1 MKLITYIYENQ
12 EAIGL
17 LTADE
22 TGVIPFKALGINS
35 PTMND
40 LISDYSLETLTNTVS
55 SQIDNI
61 DLEAVSLPLSD
72 VTAAPPIPSPKQDII
87 CLGINYW
94 AHAEESAR
102 YKKEAFDRDRTY
114 PIYFAKR
121 VNRAVA
127 DGEMVDSH
135 RDMFQNLDYESELAV
150 IIGKPCRNAT
160 PENAKDHIF
169 GYTIVNDMSAR
180 EIQTRHKQWYF
191 GKSLD
196 EFTPMGPCI
205 VTADEIPYPP
215 HLDIK
220 SYVNGELRQNSNTE
234 LLINDIDYVICE
246 LSQGLTL
253 LPGTII
259 STGTP
264 AGVGM
269 GFEPP
274 KFLSPGDEVICEIQ
288 GIGQLRNKIK

>member
-1 MKLITYIYENQ
+1 MKLITYIYENK
-12 EAIGL
+12 ENIGVL
-17 LTADE
+17 NADE
-22 TGVIPFKALGINS
+22 TRVIPLSSLGIDS
-35 PTMND
+35 PSMND
-40 LISDYSLETLTNTVS
+40 LISDYTLEALVNTVS
-55 SQIDNI
+55 SQLDNLDVNTCSI
-61 DLEAVSLPLSD
+61 SLAE
-72 VTAAPPIPSPKQDII
+72 VTAAPPIPSPRQDII

-150 IIGKPCRNAT
+150 IIGKPCKNAT
-160 PENAKDHIF
+160 LDNAKDHIF

-246 LSQGLTL
+246 LSQGMTL

-288 GIGQLRNKIK
+288 GIGQLKNKIK

>member
-1 MKLITYIYENQ
+1 MKLITYIYENK
-12 EAIGL
+12 ENIGVL
-17 LTADE
+17 NADE
-22 TGVIPFKALGINS
+22 TRVIPLSSLGIDS
-35 PTMND
+35 PSMND
-40 LISDYSLETLTNTVS
+40 LISDYTLEALENTVS
-55 SQIDNI
+55 SQLDNLDVNTCSI
-61 DLEAVSLPLSD
+61 SLAE
-72 VTAAPPIPSPKQDII
+72 VTAAPPIPSPRQDII

-127 DGEMVDSH
+127 DGEMIDSH

-150 IIGKPCRNAT
+150 IIGKPCKNAT
-160 PENAKDHIF
+160 LDNAKDHIF

-246 LSQGLTL
+246 LSQGMTL

-288 GIGQLRNKIK
+288 GIGQLKNKIK

>member
-1 MKLITYIYENQ
+1 MKLITYIYENK
-12 EAIGL
+12 ENIGVL
-17 LTADE
+17 NADE
-22 TGVIPFKALGINS
+22 TRVIPLSSLGINS
-35 PTMND
+35 PSMND
-40 LISDYSLETLTNTVS
+40 LISDYTLEALVNTVS
-55 SQIDNI
+55 SQLDNLDVNTCSI
-61 DLEAVSLPLSD
+61 SLAE
-72 VTAAPPIPSPKQDII
+72 VTAAPPIPSPRQDII

-127 DGEMVDSH
+127 DGEMIDSH

-150 IIGKPCRNAT
+150 IIGKPCKNAT
-160 PENAKDHIF
+160 LDNAKDHIF

-246 LSQGLTL
+246 LSQGMTL

-288 GIGQLRNKIK
+288 GIGQLKNKIK